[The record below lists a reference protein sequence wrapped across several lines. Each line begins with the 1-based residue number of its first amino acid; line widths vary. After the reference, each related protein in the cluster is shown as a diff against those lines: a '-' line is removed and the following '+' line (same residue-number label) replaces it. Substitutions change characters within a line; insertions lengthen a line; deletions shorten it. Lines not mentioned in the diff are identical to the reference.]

1 LGQLHFVHPLYLL
14 LLLLIPALIWW
25 LRRQQQQRYVVMEMS
40 SLQSTIK
47 LSSWRSRLRPLLPYL
62 RLAALSLLLVA
73 MARPQRTLKEE
84 KINAEGIDIVMTMDL
99 SSSMLAQDF
108 KPDRL
113 EVAKRMAKEFVSQR
127 QYDRIGMV
135 VFAGEAFTQCPLT
148 TDHEVLQNFIS
159 QLQCGLLEDGTAIG
173 MGLAAAVNR
182 LKDSPAKTKVVILVT
197 DGVNNVGYFKPIT
210 AGEIAKEFGI
220 KVYAIGVGSVGEA
233 LTPVSRRSDGRFI
246 FGLAPV
252 EIDED
257 LLRQISKMTGGKYF
271 RATSANDLQ
280 QIYRQI
286 DRLEKTK
293 IEVTAI
299 KRYSEEFR
307 WFALAALVIL
317 ALEFLLRYS
326 VLRAIM

>member
-1 LGQLHFVHPLYLL
+1 MGQLHFVHPLYLL

-62 RLAALSLLLVA
+62 RLAALALLIVA

-113 EVAKRMAKEFVSQR
+113 EVAKRMAKEFVTQR

>member
-62 RLAALSLLLVA
+62 RLAALALLIVA

-135 VFAGEAFTQCPLT
+135 VFAGEAFNQCPLT

>member
-62 RLAALSLLLVA
+62 RLVALALLIIA

>member
-1 LGQLHFVHPLYLL
+1 LGQIHFVQPLFLL
-14 LLLLIPALIWW
+14 LLLLLPALVWW
-25 LRRQQQQRYVVMEMS
+25 FWRQQKQRYVVMEMS
-40 SLQSTIK
+40 SLQSTLK
-47 LSSWRSRLRPLLPYL
+47 LNSWRSLLRPLLPYL
-62 RLAALSLLLVA
+62 RLAALALLILA

-84 KINAEGIDIVMTMDL
+84 KINAEGIDIVMAMDL

-113 EVAKRMAKEFVSQR
+113 EVGKRMAMEFVRQR

-148 TDHEVLQNFIS
+148 TDHEVLLNFIS

-173 MGLAAAVNR
+173 MGLAASVNR
-182 LKDSPAKTKVVILVT
+182 LKESPAKNKVVILVT

-220 KVYAIGVGSVGEA
+220 KIYAIGVGSVGEA
-233 LTPVSRRSDGRFI
+233 LTPVSRRGDGRFI

-252 EIDED
+252 EIDEE
-257 LLRQISKMTGGKYF
+257 LLRQIAKMTGGKYF

-280 QIYRQI
+280 QVYQQI

-293 IEVTAI
+293 IEVTSI

-307 WFALAALVIL
+307 WFALGALLIL

-326 VLRAIM
+326 ILRAIM

>member
-1 LGQLHFVHPLYLL
+1 MGQLHFVHPLYLL

-62 RLAALSLLLVA
+62 RLAALALLIVA

>member
-1 LGQLHFVHPLYLL
+1 
-14 LLLLIPALIWW
+14 
-25 LRRQQQQRYVVMEMS
+25 MEMS

-47 LSSWRSRLRPLLPYL
+47 LSSWRSRLRPVLPYL
-62 RLAALSLLLVA
+62 RLAALVLLIVA

-113 EVAKRMAKEFVSQR
+113 EVAKRMAKEFVTQR

>member
-1 LGQLHFVHPLYLL
+1 MGQLHFVHPLYLL

-62 RLAALSLLLVA
+62 RLIALTLLIVA

>member
-1 LGQLHFVHPLYLL
+1 MGQLHFVHPLFLL

-40 SLQSTIK
+40 SLQNTIK
-47 LSSWRSRLRPLLPYL
+47 LSSWRSRLRPLLPYF
-62 RLAALSLLLVA
+62 RLVALALLIVA

-113 EVAKRMAKEFVSQR
+113 EVAKRMASEFVSQR

-148 TDHEVLQNFIS
+148 TDHEVLLNFIS

-326 VLRAIM
+326 ILRAIM

>member
-1 LGQLHFVHPLYLL
+1 MGQLHFVHPLYLL

>member
-1 LGQLHFVHPLYLL
+1 MGQLHFVHPLFLL

-47 LSSWRSRLRPLLPYL
+47 LSTWRSRLRPLLPYF
-62 RLAALSLLLVA
+62 RLAALGLLIVA

-113 EVAKRMAKEFVSQR
+113 EVAKRMASEFVSQR

-148 TDHEVLQNFIS
+148 TDHEVLLNFIS

-307 WFALAALVIL
+307 WFALGALVIL

-326 VLRAIM
+326 ILRTIM

>member
-1 LGQLHFVHPLYLL
+1 MGQLHFVHPLYLL

-62 RLAALSLLLVA
+62 RLAALALLIVA

-135 VFAGEAFTQCPLT
+135 VFAGEAFNQCPLT

>member
-1 LGQLHFVHPLYLL
+1 
-14 LLLLIPALIWW
+14 
-25 LRRQQQQRYVVMEMS
+25 
-40 SLQSTIK
+40 
-47 LSSWRSRLRPLLPYL
+47 
-62 RLAALSLLLVA
+62 
-73 MARPQRTLKEE
+73 
-84 KINAEGIDIVMTMDL
+84 
-99 SSSMLAQDF
+99 
-108 KPDRL
+108 
-113 EVAKRMAKEFVSQR
+113 MAKEFVSQR

>member
-1 LGQLHFVHPLYLL
+1 MGQIHFVQPLFLL
-14 LLLLIPALIWW
+14 LLLLLPALVWW
-25 LRRQQQQRYVVMEMS
+25 FWRQQKQRYVVMEMS
-40 SLQSTIK
+40 SLQSTLK
-47 LSSWRSRLRPLLPYL
+47 LNSWRSLLRPLLPYL
-62 RLAALSLLLVA
+62 RLAALALLILA

-84 KINAEGIDIVMTMDL
+84 KINAEGIDIVMAMDL

-113 EVAKRMAKEFVSQR
+113 EVGKRMAMEFVRQR

-148 TDHEVLQNFIS
+148 TDHEVLLNFIS

-173 MGLAAAVNR
+173 MGLAASVNR
-182 LKDSPAKTKVVILVT
+182 LKESPAKNKVVILVT

-220 KVYAIGVGSVGEA
+220 KIYAIGVGSVGEA
-233 LTPVSRRSDGRFI
+233 LTPVSRRGDGRFI

-252 EIDED
+252 EIDEE
-257 LLRQISKMTGGKYF
+257 LLRQIAKMTGGKYF

-280 QIYRQI
+280 QVYQQI

-293 IEVTAI
+293 IEVTSI

-307 WFALAALVIL
+307 WFALGALLIL

-326 VLRAIM
+326 ILRAIM

>member
-47 LSSWRSRLRPLLPYL
+47 LSSWRSRLRPVLPYL
-62 RLAALSLLLVA
+62 RLAALVLLIVA

-113 EVAKRMAKEFVSQR
+113 EVAKRMAKEFVTQR